1 MPKENKTE
9 KNIEFRILMDSL
21 TLGVCRVAFKP
32 RQAFVFVNKT
42 FCRMLGYQV
51 EELLSTPVLDIF
63 MDREEGRALVKQ
75 ATEKE
80 GLGQQEIQLRTK
92 MNLKLMCSLSF
103 SVIRDGRGRSEALDM
118 VVQDISGQRR
128 TEEEL
133 RESKELFRT
142 VFNSSAVAIFV
153 TDKKE
158 QIIAWNPFAEKM
170 LGMDKKDL
178 FNKPVRELY
187 PKDEWDRLR
196 SLRLRQKGMFSDIET
211 KMYKKD
217 GTLLDLNISLSIIK
231 NQEGEIEGAIGI
243 MSDIT
248 EKKKFREELL
258 KAKNVAEEANNAKSL
273 FLANMSHEV
282 RTPMNTIM
290 GMIDLTL
297 DTPLNDDQKDNL
309 LTVKN
314 AADILL
320 TLLNDIL
327 DLSRVEAGKIQ
338 LEKIEMNLRDILKS
352 ICKSMGVLAKN
363 KGLKLIG
370 DVQDDVPELVI
381 GDPTRVRQVIINLI
395 NNALK
400 FTFKGSVMVDV
411 KLQKSIGEECELMFS
426 VKDEGVGIP
435 PDKQASIFEVF
446 TQADASTTRRFG
458 GTGLGLAISRKLV
471 EMMGGYI
478 GVESKEFKGS
488 TFFFVLP
495 FKIVKKE
502 DIPQALKAESIEDQ
516 LLAQLHKAPKRDLTH
531 LSILLAEDNIVN
543 QKMTMRM
550 LEKKGWKVTAAD
562 NGQQVLDY
570 LKKETFDL
578 ILMDA
583 LMPVLDGYEAT
594 KIIREN
600 EKKTGLHIPI
610 VALTARAM
618 SGDRDKCMEVGMD
631 SYVAK
636 PIDRQKLYEAIES
649 FF

>member
-1 MPKENKTE
+1 MPKENKAE
-9 KNIEFRILMDSL
+9 KNIEFRILMDNLS
-21 TLGVCRVAFKP
+21 LGVCRVAFKP
-32 RQAFVFVNKT
+32 KQAFVFANKT
-42 FCRMLGYQV
+42 FCRMLGYPLD
-51 EELLSTPVLDIF
+51 ELLTTPVMDIF
-63 MDREEGRALVKQ
+63 TDKAEGRSLIKQ
-75 ATEKE
+75 ATDKE
-80 GLGQQEIQLRTK
+80 GLGQQEIRLRTK
-92 MNLKLMCSLSF
+92 TNPRFLCSLSF
-103 SVIRDGRGRSEALDM
+103 MVTRDERGKPEALDM

-133 RESKELFRT
+133 RESKELFKT

-153 TDKKE
+153 TDKE
-158 QIIAWNPFAEKM
+158 ERIIAWNPFAEKM
-170 LGMDKKDL
+170 LEMDKKDL
-178 FNKPVRELY
+178 FNKPVKELY

-196 SLRLRQKGMFSDIET
+196 SLRIRQKGMLSDIET

-217 GTLLDLNISLSIIK
+217 GTLLDINISLSIIK

-248 EKKKFREELL
+248 EKKKFHQELL
-258 KAKNVAEEANNAKSL
+258 HAKNSAEEANNAKSL

-297 DTPLNDDQKDNL
+297 DTQLNEDQKDNL

-338 LEKIEMNLRDILKS
+338 LEKIELNLRDILKS
-352 ICKSMGVLAKN
+352 VCKSMGILAKN
-363 KGLKLIG
+363 KGLKLVG
-370 DVQDDVPELVI
+370 SVEEDVPELVV
-381 GDPTRVRQVIINLI
+381 GDPTRIRQVVINLI
-395 NNALK
+395 NNAVK
-400 FTFKGSVMVDV
+400 FTFKGAVTVNIKV
-411 KLQKSIGEECELMFS
+411 QKISGDECEVMFS
-426 VKDEGVGIP
+426 VRDEGVGIP
-435 PDKQASIFEVF
+435 QDKQATIFEVF

-471 EMMGGYI
+471 EMMGGHI

-495 FKIVKKE
+495 FKIVRKE

-583 LMPVLDGYEAT
+583 LMPVLDGYETT
-594 KIIREN
+594 KLIREN

-618 SGDRDKCMEVGMD
+618 SGDRDKCIEIGMD

-636 PIDRQKLYEAIES
+636 PIDRQKLYEAIEG